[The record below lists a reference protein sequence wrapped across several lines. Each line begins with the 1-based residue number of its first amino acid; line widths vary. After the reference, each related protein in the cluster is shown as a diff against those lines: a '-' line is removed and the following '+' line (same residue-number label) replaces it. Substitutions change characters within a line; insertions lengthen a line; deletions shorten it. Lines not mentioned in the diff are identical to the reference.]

1 MEAYPVIFCCHNILS
16 LLLIYPAKGL
26 HKGTSEAPVLP
37 ESGRKYRSKD
47 SFILLR
53 ILQRFFH
60 RDLLNLS
67 IIKETDHCEGH
78 HSDHKNLR
86 IHGRSDVKYMDDFA
100 IGRLINWD
108 NTVMIAVAAM

>member
-53 ILQRFFH
+53 VL
-60 RDLLNLS
+60 
-67 IIKETDHCEGH
+67 
-78 HSDHKNLR
+78 
-86 IHGRSDVKYMDDFA
+86 
-100 IGRLINWD
+100 
-108 NTVMIAVAAM
+108 